1 MVKNYLIGNGIA
13 PAKISAHG
21 RGSENPI
28 KPNATFEG
36 RKQNRRVEIK
46 INSE

>member
-21 RGSENPI
+21 RGSDNPI

-36 RKQNRRVEIK
+36 RKENRRVEIR
-46 INSE
+46 IDSE